1 MQAPSLARAMH
12 ESDGMRPLLNYVGR
26 RLRYYEAIGDLGPGG
41 LEPEAIVDAVLDEAG
56 EHLRN
61 LPPGER
67 LRWLRGLADRI
78 LSREVE
84 RARAMPDVEQQT
96 EELRRAATRILG
108 ELPESLREP
117 FLLMFAEGY
126 TRDDVAALEGVTPVE
141 ATRRIAQAGQLLRER
156 LRREFGDIE
165 DLHPE
170 TFVP

>member
-1 MQAPSLARAMH
+1 
-12 ESDGMRPLLNYVGR
+12 MRPLRNYVGR
-26 RLRYYEAIGDLGPGG
+26 RLRYYEAIGDLEPGG
-41 LEPEAIVDAVLDEAG
+41 LEPESIVTAVLAEAG
-56 EHLRN
+56 EHVRD

-67 LRWLRGLADRI
+67 LRCLRGVADRI

-84 RARAMPDVEQQT
+84 RAQAMPDVEVQT

-117 FLLMFAEGY
+117 FLLMFSEGY
-126 TRDDVAALEGVTPVE
+126 TRDDVAALEGVTAVE

-165 DLHPE
+165 GLQPE
-170 TFVP
+170 TFV